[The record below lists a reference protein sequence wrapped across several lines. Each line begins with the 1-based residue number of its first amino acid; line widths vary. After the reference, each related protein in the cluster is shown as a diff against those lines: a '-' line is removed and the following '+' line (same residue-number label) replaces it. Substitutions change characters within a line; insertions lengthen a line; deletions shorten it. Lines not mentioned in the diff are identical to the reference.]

1 MKAMLFNEFGPPEV
15 LHYEDRPDPEPG
27 PDDLVIEVHAV
38 SVNRVLDVDIR
49 SGRVPHYGVTPPHIP
64 GVDPS
69 GVVVAIGDKV
79 TDFAVGDRVS
89 VTLTMPKGGRYG
101 IECDGGDAELALAP
115 SGCCVPVRA
124 EVGFAEATV
133 ISRHGPVAYNLLFR
147 HGKLKAGETALILG
161 ASGNLGSIGIQLARA
176 AGATVIA
183 AAGSADRAAVG
194 ADLGADHTVNYGE
207 VDLVDV
213 VVGVAVEHAHHVRA
227 LGADLR
233 RLTRAGVGVGVVDLV
248 AVVDPRGLVLH
259 QPLAELAHLRDARVV
274 VQVIHAVPRGHD
286 EQGNGQGLRLL
297 LPEQEAARIEKEEEA
312 RRSCRGTGDTRRA
325 GGASSSHCSPES
337 PPVLDG
343 LAGPLEL
350 APPSRDVAASVSDKP
365 GASLFSLIHNK
376 PRNSRR

>member
-49 SGRVPHYGVTPPHIP
+49 SGRVPHYGVNPPHIP

-207 VDLVDV
+207 VDLVDAV
-213 VVGVAVEHAHHVRA
+213 MDITGGEGVNLFYDNIANPEVCSKGIECLASKGRMVTAGAHGGPIVPVNFHTVYNRQITIKGDPQSIAKDALPCFDAAAEGKLKAVIDRIVPLSEAPDMHALLESA
-227 LGADLR
+227 EG
-233 RLTRAGVGVGVVDLV
+233 AGVGKIIL
-248 AVVDPRGLVLH
+248 DPTLG
-259 QPLAELAHLRDARVV
+259 
-274 VQVIHAVPRGHD
+274 
-286 EQGNGQGLRLL
+286 
-297 LPEQEAARIEKEEEA
+297 
-312 RRSCRGTGDTRRA
+312 
-325 GGASSSHCSPES
+325 
-337 PPVLDG
+337 
-343 LAGPLEL
+343 
-350 APPSRDVAASVSDKP
+350 
-365 GASLFSLIHNK
+365 
-376 PRNSRR
+376 